1 MVSVLILED
10 EEYTRRYLGALV
22 SEHPL
27 VNHVYMASGG
37 GTAIHL
43 AGEHTP
49 EIALLD
55 IELGKD
61 EELNG
66 IEVAR
71 LITATSPTT
80 QIVFI
85 TGYAKYA
92 LSSFLVHP
100 YDFIVKPIRKDRV
113 IQVISDLVK
122 RVGMPKACPK
132 MSIKTN
138 DGTVFISLDE
148 VYFVE
153 KQGKRICMHCQ
164 SGIQETTA
172 QLKDIEN
179 ILPDNFKRVHKS
191 FIINMNKLHRVR
203 DLGNRSYEVTF
214 AEYGRT
220 ALMSRYKFEEFKQMF
235 SPSL

>member
-10 EEYTRRYLGALV
+10 EEYTQRYLGALV

-27 VNHVYMASGG
+27 VNHVYMASDGD
-37 GTAIHL
+37 TAIRL

-49 EIALLD
+49 EIALFD

-66 IEVAR
+66 LEVAK
-71 LITATSPTT
+71 LITTTSPTT

-113 IQVISDLVK
+113 IQVISDLAR
-122 RVGMPKACPK
+122 RVGMRNASKV
-132 MSIKTN
+132 SIKTN
-138 DGTVFISLDE
+138 DGTVFISLD
-148 VYFVE
+148 VAVHALWR
-153 KQGKRICMHCQ
+153 KHNHCQ
-164 SGIQETTA
+164 IRLA
-172 QLKDIEN
+172 VNL
-179 ILPDNFKRVHKS
+179 
-191 FIINMNKLHRVR
+191 
-203 DLGNRSYEVTF
+203 
-214 AEYGRT
+214 
-220 ALMSRYKFEEFKQMF
+220 
-235 SPSL
+235 